1 MIDSKAL
8 KEAVINAIVHS
19 DYTYNTSPIVELYSD
34 SFRDVGEIVSS
45 TIYLQDILNGIEER
59 E

>member
-1 MIDSKAL
+1 MRNVGYKG
-8 KEAVINAIVHS
+8 K
-19 DYTYNTSPIVELYSD
+19 YIVELYSD